1 LSDALKTILFFA
13 ALLAGLTWF
22 FSTMLGPD
30 TRGVN
35 RLNSGVIQ
43 YFGPID
49 IERVEKFKQLY
60 RPGDRLLVNSNGGSL
75 YAGIEMGKFI
85 HQNRMTVEVADLC
98 ISSCANYVFLA
109 GETKVLNKNSLVVFH
124 GGPKQANFLSLMQ
137 QADAS
142 NAEPG
147 TTFGRADYEG
157 VVTIESASAQR
168 QALASNYGNPC
179 DIGEIL
185 NAYGN
190 CEVFTAEQQLQFL
203 IDLENRLYRE
213 INPNM
218 DRDIPYLGQI
228 GDYEQLYLA
237 YQYYGFFYNIESL
250 EKLGVS
256 NVYTK
261 DGEWSPQN
269 NPLYDK
275 VYEVVVTP

>member
-13 ALLAGLTWF
+13 ALLVGLTWF
-22 FSTMLGPD
+22 FSKILGPD
-30 TRGVN
+30 TAGVN
-35 RLNSGVIQ
+35 RLNNGVIQ
-43 YFGPID
+43 YFGSID
-49 IERVEKFKQLY
+49 MERVEKFKELY

-85 HQNRMTVEVADLC
+85 HKNQITVEVADVC

-137 QADAS
+137 QADTS

-157 VVTIESASAQR
+157 VVTIEPASAQR
-168 QALASNYGNPC
+168 RAAASNYGNPC
-179 DIGEIL
+179 AVGEIL
-185 NAYGN
+185 NIYGD

-203 IDLENRLYRE
+203 IELENRLYRD
-213 INPNM
+213 IDANM

-228 GDYEQLYLA
+228 GDYEQQYLA
-237 YQYYGFFYNIESL
+237 YQYYGFFYSIESL
-250 EKLGVS
+250 ENLGVS

-261 DGEWSPQN
+261 NGEWSPQN
-269 NPLYDK
+269 NILYNK
-275 VYEVVVTP
+275 VYEVVVTQ

>member
-1 LSDALKTILFFA
+1 MSDALKTIVFFA
-13 ALLAGLTWF
+13 ALLGGLTWL

-85 HQNRMTVEVADLC
+85 HRNRMTVEVADLC
-98 ISSCANYVFLA
+98 ISSCANYIFLA

-168 QALASNYGNPC
+168 RALASNYGNRC
-179 DIGEIL
+179 AVGEIL

-203 IDLENRLYRE
+203 IDLENQLYKD

-218 DRDIPYLGQI
+218 ARDIPYLGQI

-237 YQYYGFFYNIESL
+237 YQYYGFFYSIESL

>member
-22 FSTMLGPD
+22 FSSMLGPD
-30 TRGVN
+30 TDGVKRFN
-35 RLNSGVIQ
+35 NGVIQ

-49 IERVEKFKQLY
+49 MQRVEKFKQLY

-75 YAGIEMGKFI
+75 YAGIDMGNFI
-85 HQNRMTVEVADLC
+85 HQNRMTVEVANLC
-98 ISSCANYVFLA
+98 ISSCANYIFLA

-142 NAEPG
+142 NAAPG
-147 TTFGRADYEG
+147 TTFGQADYEG

-168 QALASNYGNPC
+168 ASRASNYGNPC
-179 DIGEIL
+179 EIGEVVNI
-185 NAYGN
+185 NGY
-190 CEVFTAEQQLQFL
+190 CEAITANQRLQFL
-203 IDLENRLYRE
+203 IALEEQLYND

-218 DRDIPYLGQI
+218 DMNIPYLGQI
-228 GDYEQLYLA
+228 DDYEQVYLE
-237 YQYYGFFYNIESL
+237 YKYYGFFYSIESL
-250 EKLGVS
+250 KRLNVK

-261 DGEWSPQN
+261 DGEWSPEN
-269 NPLYDK
+269 NRLFNK
-275 VYEVVVTP
+275 VYEVVVN

>member
-22 FSTMLGPD
+22 FSKMLGPD
-30 TRGVN
+30 TAGVN
-35 RLNSGVIQ
+35 RLDSGVIQ
-43 YFGPID
+43 YFGSID
-49 IERVEKFKQLY
+49 MERVEKFKELY
-60 RPGDRLLVNSNGGSL
+60 KPGDRLLVNSNGGSL

-85 HQNRMTVEVADLC
+85 HKNRITVEVADVC

-179 DIGEIL
+179 AVGEIL
-185 NAYGN
+185 NIYGN

-203 IDLENRLYRE
+203 IELENRLYRD
-213 INPNM
+213 IDANM

-228 GDYEQLYLA
+228 GEYEQQYLA
-237 YQYYGFFYNIESL
+237 YQYYGFFYSIESL
-250 EKLGVS
+250 ENLGVA

-261 DGEWSPQN
+261 NGEWSPQN
-269 NPLYDK
+269 NILYNK
-275 VYEVVVTP
+275 VYEVVVTQ

>member
-1 LSDALKTILFFA
+1 MSDALKTILFFA

-22 FSTMLGPD
+22 FSKMLGPD
-30 TRGVN
+30 TAGVN
-35 RLNSGVIQ
+35 RLDSGVIQ
-43 YFGPID
+43 YFGSID
-49 IERVEKFKQLY
+49 MERVEKFKELY
-60 RPGDRLLVNSNGGSL
+60 KPGDRLLVNSNGGSL

-85 HQNRMTVEVADLC
+85 HKNRITVEVADVC

-179 DIGEIL
+179 AVGEIL
-185 NAYGN
+185 NIYGN

-203 IDLENRLYRE
+203 IELENRLYRD
-213 INPNM
+213 IDANM

-228 GDYEQLYLA
+228 GEYEQQYLA
-237 YQYYGFFYNIESL
+237 YQYYGFFYSIESL
-250 EKLGVS
+250 ENLGVA

-261 DGEWSPQN
+261 NGEWSPQN
-269 NPLYDK
+269 NILYNK
-275 VYEVVVTP
+275 VYEVVVTQ

>member
-1 LSDALKTILFFA
+1 MSGALKTILFFA
-13 ALLAGLTWF
+13 AVLAGLTWF
-22 FSTMLGPD
+22 FSAMLGPD
-30 TRGVN
+30 ISGVK

-49 IERVEKFKQLY
+49 MQRVEKFKRLY

-75 YAGIEMGKFI
+75 YAGIDMGNFI
-85 HQNRMTVEVADLC
+85 HEKRMTVEVANLC

-124 GGPKQANFLSLMQ
+124 GGPRQANFLSLME

-168 QALASNYGNPC
+168 EAMALNYGRRC
-179 DIGEIL
+179 SIGQVV
-185 NAYGN
+185 NMYGD
-190 CEVFTAEQQLQFL
+190 CETITAQQRLQFL
-203 IDLENRLYRE
+203 IDLEDQLYT
-213 INPNM
+213 NVNATM
-218 DRDIPYLGQI
+218 NRDIPYLGQV
-228 GDYEQLYLA
+228 GDYEQVYLA
-237 YQYYGFFYNIESL
+237 YKYYGFFYSIESL
-250 EKLGVS
+250 RNLNVS

-261 DGEWSPQN
+261 DGNWSPEN
-269 NPLYDK
+269 NPLYNK
-275 VYEVVVTP
+275 VYEVVVTD